1 MAGLAAAFLPG
12 VAAEYAAD
20 GSVWRT
26 AALTNVQIA
35 AGTALDLSSLTA
47 GHVAGEWGRA
57 CPAADG
63 SMVFERR
70 RNEKQRLI
78 GSVHSFWDAW
88 ALFRGRSRAECH
100 EGIDRLA
107 EQVKRQGFNLM
118 RLHGT
123 MDETFDELKRPILFD
138 AEREDFYDYLFY
150 ALKRNGVYVH
160 TDLAA
165 FGLRA
170 ANADDH
176 FSLRQKDAVMF
187 GDPFWTN
194 AYRQCATAILDHVN
208 PYTGLAWKDDP
219 ALLGVM
225 AYNEQATGA
234 KIEEQRRGWSRCG
247 NHAALTERFITN
259 ALWQAGI
266 ARQTGYR
273 GIWSCYNS
281 DFDLGASAARWL
293 AADAV
298 CYNIHYDHPDS
309 RLGVRQVSSIDQT
322 CMLGYDF
329 GCCSR
334 MRLADRPLFIT
345 EYSHSFPNRYR
356 YEAAA
361 LTPAYAALNGYSAI
375 MWCHAATLL
384 SATGRRIEPM
394 RVATSPLMR
403 AAAFLSVCLFR
414 RGDVREAP
422 HLVVTAYSN
431 AWWRMHSAEIGLSDQ
446 AKIALLTRYGV
457 VFPELNSAASG
468 ATVRPDV
475 VIPPFGGDE
484 MIDGV
489 WHSTV
494 AKRTTPTPFSL
505 DGFVERLRRQRILP
519 KDNRTNP
526 AKGVFE
532 SETGELL
539 ADGPAKSFQIVTPLT
554 EAFCSLGVTERHRLD
569 CLEIVRQSEPGCL
582 AVTSVDGRVLRTSRR
597 MVLLW
602 MTREA
607 NTGMKTE
614 DGDREVVQSGDTPGL
629 LKTGC
634 VAGVLHTA
642 RRGNLKLYML
652 DYSGERLEQI
662 PVKRRGNDFSFIVD
676 TARTVHA
683 PTPFFELVDEPEGA
697 GDEER

>member
-1 MAGLAAAFLPG
+1 MIVAAVAFSANAAA
-12 VAAEYAAD
+12 ATEYAAD
-20 GSVWRT
+20 GTVWRT
-26 AALTNVQIA
+26 TELTNVQVA
-35 AGTALDLSSLTA
+35 VGSALDLSSLTDR
-47 GHVAGEWGRA
+47 HVAGEWGRA
-57 CPAADG
+57 VSAADG
-63 SMVFERR
+63 SLAFERR
-70 RNEKQRLI
+70 RSEKARLI

-88 ALFRGRSRAECH
+88 ALFRGQPRAACH

-123 MDETFDELKRPILFD
+123 MDETFDELRRPIPLD
-138 AEREDFYDYLFY
+138 ADREDFYDYLFY

-165 FGLRA
+165 FGVRA

-176 FSLRQKDAVMF
+176 FTLRQKDAVMF
-187 GDPFWTN
+187 GDPFWTD
-194 AYRQCATAILDHVN
+194 AYRKCATAILTHVN

-247 NHAALTERFITN
+247 THAALTERFITN
-259 ALWQAGI
+259 ALWQAGV
-266 ARQTGYR
+266 ARQAGYR

-293 AADAV
+293 ATDAV
-298 CYNIHYDHPDS
+298 CYNIHYDHPDYK
-309 RLGVRQVSSIDQT
+309 LGVRQVSSIDQS
-322 CMLGYDF
+322 CVLGYDF

-361 LTPAYAALNGYSAI
+361 VTPAYAALNGYSAI

-384 SATGRRIEPM
+384 SADGRRIEPM

-422 HLVVTAYSN
+422 HQVVTVYSN
-431 AWWRMHSAEIGLSDQ
+431 SWWRAHSAEIGLSEQ

-457 VFPELNSAASG
+457 VFPELPSAATG
-468 ATVRPDV
+468 KVARADV
-475 VIPPFGGDE
+475 SISPFGGDE
-484 MIDGV
+484 MVDGV

-494 AKRTTPTPFSL
+494 ARRTTPAPFSL
-505 DGFVERLRRQRILP
+505 DRFMERLRKQGILSG
-519 KDNRTNP
+519 DNRSDP

-539 ADGPAKSFQIVTPLT
+539 ADGPAKSFQVVTPRT
-554 EAFCSLGVTERHRLD
+554 EALCSLGVTERRRLD
-569 CLEIVRQSEPGCL
+569 GLEIVSQSEPGCVAL
-582 AVTSVDGRVLRTSRR
+582 TSVDGRPLRASRR
-597 MVLLW
+597 MVFLLL
-602 MTREA
+602 TREA

-614 DGDREVVQSGDTPGL
+614 DGDRNVVACGDAPRL
-629 LKTGC
+629 LKTAAVS
-634 VAGVLHTA
+634 VALH
-642 RRGNLKLYML
+642 RDCPDDLHLYLL
-652 DYSGERLEQI
+652 DYSGKRLERL
-662 PVKRRGNDFSFIVD
+662 PVTRNGSELSFVVD
-676 TARTVHA
+676 TAKTLHD
-683 PTPFFELVDEPEGA
+683 PTPFFELSAD
-697 GDEER
+697 